1 MKGTEKKALGRSILN
16 TTLSFTKGLVGGI
29 NPVIGM
35 VVGAGEGIVKGVQ
48 KEKDANLAS
57 EIGGEGKVD
66 YSHLAGI
73 GVFVLLVTL
82 FATGLITMEDLKE
95 LIKVFLK
102 TQ

>member
-16 TTLSFTKGLVGGI
+16 TTLSFTKGLVGGL
-29 NPVIGM
+29 NPIIGA
-35 VVGAGEGIVKGVQ
+35 VVGAGEGVVKGIQ
-48 KEKDANLAS
+48 KEKDINLAS

-66 YSHLAGI
+66 YSRLAGVA
-73 GVFVLLVTL
+73 VFVGLVAL